1 MRANMLNTKNLTK
14 DFNKDLHVNDWTKNI
29 VNSIRV
35 VADKDVFTQV
45 EKDFVIKF
53 LVDTLDGLT
62 HINVES
68 RQEGAGF
75 YRMCDAQEVM
85 TNLTMLYDK
94 NNAGTEDDES
104 KIGWQFTLEDSAD
117 ALLGYDTEYRDCITE
132 QFDDACNDA
141 CADKFWQQHAD
152 ADFTTLAARIFA
164 KRGYSCYE

>member
-1 MRANMLNTKNLTK
+1 MLNTRNLTK

-35 VADKDVFTQV
+35 VKDKDAFTQA
-45 EKDFVIKF
+45 EKDFVIQF

-62 HINVES
+62 HINIES

-85 TNLTMLYDK
+85 THLTALYDK
-94 NNAGTEDDES
+94 NNANELDDS

-141 CADKFWQQHAD
+141 CEDKHWQKHD

>member
-14 DFNKDLHVNDWTKNI
+14 DFNKNLHVNDWTKNI

-35 VADKDVFTQV
+35 VQDKDAFTQV
-45 EKDFVIKF
+45 EKDFVIQF

-62 HINVES
+62 HINIDS

-85 TNLTMLYDK
+85 THLTMLYDK
-94 NNAGTEDDES
+94 NNANELDDS

-117 ALLGYDTEYRDCITE
+117 ALLGYDTEYRAVSYT
-132 QFDDACNDA
+132 
-141 CADKFWQQHAD
+141 HL
-152 ADFTTLAARIFA
+152 TLPTI
-164 KRGYSCYE
+164 YSV

>member
-1 MRANMLNTKNLTK
+1 MLNTKNLTA
-14 DFNKDLHVNDWTKNI
+14 DFNADLHVNDYTINI
-29 VNSIRV
+29 VNSIRGV
-35 VADKDVFTQV
+35 KDKDVFTQV
-45 EKDFVIKF
+45 EKDFVIQF
-53 LVDTLDGLT
+53 LVNTLDGLT
-62 HINVES
+62 HINIES

-85 TNLTMLYDK
+85 ENLTMLYDK
-94 NNAGTEDDES
+94 NNANELDES

-141 CADKFWQQHAD
+141 CEDKFWQQHAD

>member
-1 MRANMLNTKNLTK
+1 MLNTKNLTK

-35 VADKDVFTQV
+35 VRDKDVFTQV

-62 HINVES
+62 HINIES

-85 TNLTMLYDK
+85 THLTMLYDN
-94 NNAGTEDDES
+94 NNAGTDLDES
-104 KIGWQFTLEDSAD
+104 KIGWEFTLEDAAE
-117 ALLGYDTEYRDCITE
+117 ALLSYDTEYRDCITE
-132 QFDDACNDA
+132 QFDDACNEA
-141 CADKFWQQHAD
+141 CVDKFWQQFAD
-152 ADFTTLAARIFA
+152 ADFTTLPARIFA

>member
-1 MRANMLNTKNLTK
+1 MLNTKNLTA
-14 DFNKDLHVNDWTKNI
+14 DFNADLHVNNWTKNI

-35 VADKDVFTQV
+35 VADKDCFTQV
-45 EKDFVIKF
+45 ERDFVIQF
-53 LVDTLDGLT
+53 LVNTLDGLT
-62 HINVES
+62 NINIES
-68 RQEGAGF
+68 RQEGSGF

-85 TNLTMLYDK
+85 THLTNLYDK
-94 NNAGTEDDES
+94 NNANERIDDS
-104 KIGWQFTLEDSAD
+104 KIGWQFTLEDSSD

-141 CADKFWQQHAD
+141 CEDKFWQQHED

>member
-1 MRANMLNTKNLTK
+1 MLNTKNLTK

-35 VADKDVFTQV
+35 VRDKDVFTQV

-104 KIGWQFTLEDSAD
+104 KVGWQFTLEDSAD

>member
-1 MRANMLNTKNLTK
+1 MLNTKNLTA
-14 DFNKDLHVNDWTKNI
+14 DFNADLHVNDYTKNI

-35 VADKDVFTQV
+35 VKDKDVFTQV
-45 EKDFVIKF
+45 EKDFVIQF
-53 LVDTLDGLT
+53 LVNTLDGLT
-62 HINVES
+62 HINIES

-85 TNLTMLYDK
+85 ENLTMLYDK
-94 NNAGTEDDES
+94 NNANELDES

-141 CADKFWQQHAD
+141 CEDKFWQQHAD
-152 ADFTTLAARIFA
+152 ADFTTLAARLFA

>member
-1 MRANMLNTKNLTK
+1 MINTKNLTA
-14 DFNKDLHVNDWTKNI
+14 DFNVDLHVNDYTKNI
-29 VNSIRV
+29 VNTIRV
-35 VADKDVFTQV
+35 VRDKDVFTQV

-104 KIGWQFTLEDSAD
+104 KIGWQFTLQDSAD

-141 CADKFWQQHAD
+141 CADKHWKQFAD
-152 ADFTTLAARIFA
+152 ADFTTLPARIFA
-164 KRGYSCYE
+164 KNGYSCYE

>member
-1 MRANMLNTKNLTK
+1 MLNTKNLTK

-104 KIGWQFTLEDSAD
+104 KVGWQFTLEDSAD

>member
-1 MRANMLNTKNLTK
+1 MLNTKNLTA
-14 DFNKDLHVNDWTKNI
+14 DFDKNLHVNDYTKNL

-35 VADKDVFTQV
+35 VKDKDVFTQV
-45 EKDFVIKF
+45 EKDFVIQF
-53 LVDTLDGLT
+53 LVNTLDGLT
-62 HINVES
+62 NINIES

-94 NNAGTEDDES
+94 NNAGDEGLNYENAN
-104 KIGWQFTLEDSAD
+104 KVGWQFTLEDSAD

-141 CADKFWQQHAD
+141 CTDKIWQQHAD
-152 ADFTTLAARIFA
+152 ADFTTLPARIFA

>member
-1 MRANMLNTKNLTK
+1 MLNTKNLTK

-35 VADKDVFTQV
+35 VRDKDVFTQV

-85 TNLTMLYDK
+85 THLTTLYDK
-94 NNAGTEDDES
+94 NNANELDES
-104 KIGWQFTLEDSAD
+104 KIGWQFTLQDSAD

-141 CADKFWQQHAD
+141 CADKHWKQFAD
-152 ADFTTLAARIFA
+152 ADFTTLPARIFA
-164 KRGYSCYE
+164 KNGYSCYE

>member
-1 MRANMLNTKNLTK
+1 MLNTKNLTA
-14 DFNKDLHVNDWTKNI
+14 DFNADLHVNDYTKNI

-35 VADKDVFTQV
+35 VKDKDVFTQV
-45 EKDFVIKF
+45 EKDFVIQF
-53 LVDTLDGLT
+53 LVNTLDGLT
-62 HINVES
+62 NINIES

-85 TNLTMLYDK
+85 ENLTMLYDK
-94 NNAGTEDDES
+94 NNANELDES

-141 CADKFWQQHAD
+141 CEDKFWQQHAD
-152 ADFTTLAARIFA
+152 ADFTTLAALIFA

>member
-1 MRANMLNTKNLTK
+1 MLNTKNLTK
-14 DFNKDLHVNDWTKNI
+14 DFNKNLHVNNWTKNI

-35 VADKDVFTQV
+35 VEDKDVFTQV
-45 EKDFVIKF
+45 EKDFVIQF

-62 HINVES
+62 NINIES
-68 RQEGAGF
+68 RQEGSGF

-85 TNLTMLYDK
+85 THLTALYDK
-94 NNAGTEDDES
+94 NNANERIDDS
-104 KIGWQFTLEDSAD
+104 KIGWQFTLEDSSD

-141 CADKFWQQHAD
+141 CEDKFWQQHED

>member
-1 MRANMLNTKNLTK
+1 MLNTKNLTK
-14 DFNKDLHVNDWTKNI
+14 DFNKDLHINDWTKNI

-35 VADKDVFTQV
+35 VRDKDVFTQV

>member
-1 MRANMLNTKNLTK
+1 MLNTKNLTK

-35 VADKDVFTQV
+35 VRDKDVFTQV

-62 HINVES
+62 HINIES

-104 KIGWQFTLEDSAD
+104 KVGWQFTLEDSAD

-141 CADKFWQQHAD
+141 CEDKFWQQHAD

>member
-1 MRANMLNTKNLTK
+1 MLNTKNLTK
-14 DFNKDLHVNDWTKNI
+14 DFNKNLHVNDWTKNI

-35 VADKDVFTQV
+35 VEDKDVFTQV
-45 EKDFVIKF
+45 EKDFVIQF
-53 LVDTLDGLT
+53 LVNTLDGLT
-62 HINVES
+62 NINIES
-68 RQEGAGF
+68 RQEGSGF

-85 TNLTMLYDK
+85 THLTNLYDK
-94 NNAGTEDDES
+94 NNANELDDS

-141 CADKFWQQHAD
+141 CEDKFWQKHDD

>member
-1 MRANMLNTKNLTK
+1 MLNTKNLTA
-14 DFNKDLHVNDWTKNI
+14 DFNENLHVNDYSKNL

-35 VADKDVFTQV
+35 VRDKDVFTQV
-45 EKDFVIKF
+45 EKDFVIQF

-62 HINVES
+62 NINIES
-68 RQEGAGF
+68 RQQGDGF

-85 TNLTMLYDK
+85 ENLTMLYDK

-104 KIGWQFTLEDSAD
+104 KVGWQFTLEDSAD

-141 CADKFWQQHAD
+141 CEDKFWTQHTD
-152 ADFTTLAARIFA
+152 ADFTTLPARIFA

>member
-1 MRANMLNTKNLTK
+1 MLNTKNLTA
-14 DFNKDLHVNDWTKNI
+14 DFNADLHVNDWTKNL

-35 VADKDVFTQV
+35 VRDKDVFTQV

-62 HINVES
+62 HINIES

-85 TNLTMLYDK
+85 THLTTLYDK
-94 NNAGTEDDES
+94 NNANELDES

-117 ALLGYDTEYRDCITE
+117 ALLGYATEYRDCITE

-141 CADKFWQQHAD
+141 CEDKFWQKHD

>member
-1 MRANMLNTKNLTK
+1 MLNTKNLTK
-14 DFNKDLHVNDWTKNI
+14 DFNKNLHVNDWTKNI

-35 VADKDVFTQV
+35 VQDKDAFTQV
-45 EKDFVIKF
+45 EKDFVIQF

-62 HINVES
+62 HINIDS

-85 TNLTMLYDK
+85 THLTALYDK

-104 KIGWQFTLEDSAD
+104 KIGWQFTLEDSSD
-117 ALLGYDTEYRDCITE
+117 ALLSYDTEYRDCITE

-141 CADKFWQQHAD
+141 CEDKFWQQHAD